1 MSALVNEFRIDNQ
14 LHCAGNNRL
23 PNRKEPSFLINQI
36 ASARSSREILIRYKA
51 LILGLFGANYIT
63 IYEVNIKGQEVY
75 SYFNVG
81 DKIDKIRVSISQASI
96 PWYVAKSEFRLASG

>member
-51 LILGLFGANYIT
+51 LILGLFGANLGRT
-63 IYEVNIKGQEVY
+63 G
-75 SYFNVG
+75 G
-81 DKIDKIRVSISQASI
+81 G
-96 PWYVAKSEFRLASG
+96 RLGAFVPTFACAQGAQD